1 MSKEEPKKKRK
12 KKATAE
18 GEESKEHKKNWR
30 EVNATPEEIKAFLND
45 HVYLRYN
52 LVKYRLEARLPSED
66 PFWQNSE
73 LAQFVSDAENLLPRL
88 TANKLGRAM
97 KTLGFERKRSHGL
110 WGYNVVA
117 YTAEEIKA
125 NKSMLAYDEESESS
139 RNDDQDTGRD
149 RNAEIF

>member
-12 KKATAE
+12 KKAAE

-88 TANKLGRAM
+88 TSNKLGRAM

-125 NKSMLAYDEESESS
+125 NKSMLAYDAESESS
-139 RNDDQDTGRD
+139 QSDDQDTGSD

>member
-1 MSKEEPKKKRK
+1 MNEEKPKKKRK
-12 KKATAE
+12 KKAAAE
-18 GEESKEHKKNWR
+18 DEGSKEHKKNWR
-30 EVNATPEEIKAFLND
+30 EVNATLEEIKAFLND

-88 TANKLGRAM
+88 TSNKLGRAM

-110 WGYNVVA
+110 W
-117 YTAEEIKA
+117 
-125 NKSMLAYDEESESS
+125 L
-139 RNDDQDTGRD
+139 
-149 RNAEIF
+149 